1 MSECADERER
11 ENSELRERERELR
24 TQRERERER
33 ERLHLSP
40 PLLIFITAFYG
51 WRTFIQIGRPTTAR
65 PPSITNTVNTDAKT
79 HTTSP

>member
-1 MSECADERER
+1 MCGRERERER

-33 ERLHLSP
+33 LHPSP

-65 PPSITNTVNTDAKT
+65 PPSITFNTVNTDAKT